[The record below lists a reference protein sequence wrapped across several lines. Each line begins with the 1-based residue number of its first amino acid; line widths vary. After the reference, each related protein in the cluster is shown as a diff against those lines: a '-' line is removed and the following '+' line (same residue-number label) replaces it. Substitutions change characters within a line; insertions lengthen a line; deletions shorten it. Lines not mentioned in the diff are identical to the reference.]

1 VKPPRTAPA
10 TQEVGAPR
18 GYPDASAHLD
28 DVGARLVLLL
38 KHYVLR
44 HWRRLVDSSGTLSD
58 LFVSVHEALHALGVS
73 AESLGETPEA
83 WSSGVVGERLAKIER
98 DLASWDAHLEHRL
111 EASAGTPLPL
121 EDLRALFRLDDAAVD
136 VVVAL
141 ARMQSDLDFSRLC
154 TFAWADFSRKQPDV
168 AFLADLLSVPAAR
181 RPAVLAALGPGGVLA
196 RRRLLTFHDPGEWV
210 PQTPHFFQRVALPQR
225 VVDFLAQGAAGLR
238 IASSTGAAITTG
250 QDLDALRFEDSV
262 KRAALERWERARTTA
277 NPWSALLLWGP
288 VGVGRTTLA
297 AAIAA
302 REGRPALVVD
312 LRHRFEL
319 PADALE
325 QQLVGHLQEAM
336 LLDAVPVVEL
346 DLGPPDP
353 SGHLGRHAV
362 EALRRALDTWT
373 GRVAFTASQP
383 LAWLHSLGPVDALHV
398 PFTTAAD
405 QGRAWE
411 AALTA
416 AGVVD
421 PAAMAREYSARFNLP
436 AGHIHQAIR
445 EAASASRG
453 PRGLGRGDGPAALD
467 DAAIRGAIRR
477 LTSHRLGELASPVH
491 TQLAWADLVAPDA
504 TLAGLREVRRTMA
517 HRERVYDDWGFA
529 RIAAGQRGVRVLFS
543 GPPGTGKTLAASIL
557 GRELARDVYRIDL
570 SRVVDKYI
578 GETEKNLGRIF
589 DEAEHAQ
596 VLLLFDEAD
605 SLFAGRTT
613 VQSSH
618 DRHANVQ
625 TNFLL
630 QRIETFEG
638 VCVLTT
644 NYEENIDEAFKRRLH
659 GVIRFPAPDAAS
671 RALLWRSMI
680 PEQARAE
687 ADLGIEALARDFE
700 FAGGHI
706 RNCALRAAFAAADEG
721 AAISKQHLRDAAIA
735 EARQLG
741 LAVRELAPP
750 PRRHGPGSTQG

>member
-1 VKPPRTAPA
+1 MTAPL
-10 TQEVGAPR
+10 APEAAAAL
-18 GYPDASAHLD
+18 GYPDAAAHLD
-28 DVGARLVLLL
+28 DVGARLLLLL

-44 HWRRLVDSSGTLSD
+44 HWRRLVDASGTLSD
-58 LFVSVHEALHALGVS
+58 LFVSVHEALHVLGVRV
-73 AESLGETPEA
+73 ESLADAPAGLSA
-83 WSSGVVGERLAKIER
+83 GSVDERLRRIEQ
-98 DLASWDAHLEHRL
+98 DLSVWDAHVAHRL
-111 EASAGTPLPL
+111 EASAATSLPL
-121 EDLRALFRLDDAAVD
+121 EDLRALFRLDDAALD

-154 TFAWADFSRKQPDV
+154 TFAWADFSHKQPDV

-181 RPAVLAALGPGGVLA
+181 RPAVLEALSAGGLLA
-196 RRRLLTFHDPGEWV
+196 RRRLLTFHDPGDWV
-210 PQTPHFFQRVALPQR
+210 PQTPHFYQRVALPQR
-225 VVDFLAQGAAGLR
+225 VVDFLAHGTAGLR
-238 IASSTGAAITTG
+238 LTDGAGASVTTG
-250 QDLDALRFEDSV
+250 HDLEDLRFEDAV
-262 KRAALERWERARTTA
+262 KHAALERWERARAAA
-277 NPWSALLLWGP
+277 NPWAALLLWGP
-288 VGVGRTTLA
+288 TGVGRSSLA
-297 AAIAA
+297 AALAA
-302 REGRPALVVD
+302 REGRPALFVD

-319 PADALE
+319 PPGDLE
-325 QQLVGHLQEAM
+325 GLLVGHLQEAM
-336 LLDAVPVVEL
+336 LLDAVAVVGL

-353 SGHLGRHAV
+353 SGHAGRHAV
-362 EALRRALDTWT
+362 EALRRALGTWR
-373 GRVAFTASQP
+373 GRLVFTASQP
-383 LAWLHSLGPVDALHV
+383 LAWLETLGPVDALHI
-398 PFTTAAD
+398 PFTAAAD
-405 QGRAWE
+405 QVRAWE

-416 AGVVD
+416 AAITH
-421 PAAMAREYSARFNLP
+421 PAASAREYSARFNLT
-436 AGHIHQAIR
+436 AGHIHRAVR
-445 EAASASRG
+445 EAAAASRG
-453 PRGLGRGDGPAALD
+453 PRGLGRADLRASLD
-467 DAAIRGAIRR
+467 DASVRAAIRR

-491 TQLAWADLVAPDA
+491 TQLTWTDLVVPDA

-517 HRERVYDDWGFA
+517 HREQVYDDWGFA

-543 GPPGTGKTLAASIL
+543 GPAGTGKTLAASIL

-659 GVIRFPAPDAAS
+659 GVIRFPAPDATS
-671 RALLWRSMI
+671 RASLWRSMI
-680 PEQARAE
+680 PAQARVEAE
-687 ADLGIEALARDFE
+687 LGFDALGRDFE
-700 FAGGHI
+700 FSGGHI
-706 RNCALRAAFAAADEG
+706 RNCTLRAAFSAADEG
-721 AAISKQHLRDAAIA
+721 TGIAEHHLRDAAIV

-741 LAVRELAPP
+741 LAIREIATP
-750 PRRHGPGSTQG
+750 PRRR

>member
-1 VKPPRTAPA
+1 MGV
-10 TQEVGAPR
+10 
-18 GYPDASAHLD
+18 
-28 DVGARLVLLL
+28 RLVLLL

-58 LFVSVHEALHALGVS
+58 VFVSVHEALHGLGVS
-73 AESLGETPEA
+73 MSALGDVPDGLSAEA
-83 WSSGVVGERLAKIER
+83 VHERLARIER
-98 DLASWDAHLEHRL
+98 DLASWDAHTAHRL
-111 EASAGTPLPL
+111 EASASTALPL
-121 EDLRALFRLDDAAVD
+121 EDLRALFRLDDAALD

-168 AFLADLLSVPAAR
+168 AFLADLLSVPAVR
-181 RPAVLAALGPGGVLA
+181 RPAVLKALASDGALA
-196 RRRLLTFHDPGEWV
+196 RRRLLTFFDPGVWV

-225 VVDFLAQGAAGLR
+225 VVDFLAHGTAGLR
-238 IASSTGAAITTG
+238 LGDATIATIATAR
-250 QDLDALRFEDSV
+250 DLDALRIEDTV
-262 KRAALERWERARTTA
+262 KRAALDRWERARAAAT
-277 NPWSALLLWGP
+277 PWAALLLWGP
-288 VGVGRTTLA
+288 AGVGRASLA
-297 AAIAA
+297 AAVAA

-312 LRHRFEL
+312 LRHRFDL
-319 PADALE
+319 PPDALE
-325 QQLVGHLQEAM
+325 LLLVGHLQEAM
-336 LLDAVPVVEL
+336 LRDAVAVIEL

-362 EALRRALDTWT
+362 EAVRRALETWS
-373 GRVAFTASQP
+373 GRLFFTASQP
-383 LAWLHSLGPVDALHV
+383 LGWLQSLGPVDALHI

-405 QGRAWE
+405 QGRVWE
-411 AALTA
+411 AALRA
-416 AGVVD
+416 AAVAD
-421 PAAMAREYSARFNLP
+421 PAAIARDYSARFNLP
-436 AGHIHQAIR
+436 AGHIHQAVG
-445 EAASASRG
+445 EAAAASRG
-453 PRGLGRGDGPAALD
+453 PRSLGRPDTLAALD
-467 DAAIRGAIRR
+467 DAGIRAAIRR

-491 TQLAWADLVAPDA
+491 TQLAWTDLVVPDA

-517 HRERVYDDWGFA
+517 HREQVYDDWGFA

-570 SRVVDKYI
+570 SRVVDKFI

-659 GVIRFPAPDAAS
+659 GVIRFPAPDVAS

-680 PEQARAE
+680 PAQARTE
-687 ADLGIEALARDFE
+687 ADLGIDALARDFE

-721 AAISKQHLRDAAIA
+721 TAISKQHLREAAIA

-741 LAVRELAPP
+741 LAVREIAAA
-750 PRRHGPGSTQG
+750 PRRH